1 MLGLIDVGWLGGR
14 GQNEDAFIMI
24 EYVIKA
30 VLSHAIAKQTN
41 KWGMAHIR
49 LEDRNGSCT
58 YAVSHLE
65 STATSL
71 VDVDCPF

>member
-14 GQNEDAFIMI
+14 GENEDAFIMI

-30 VLSHAIAKQTN
+30 VLSHTKQMN

-65 STATSL
+65 STAKSL
-71 VDVDCPF
+71 VDFDCPF

>member
-1 MLGLIDVGWLGGR
+1 MLGLINVGWLGG
-14 GQNEDAFIMI
+14 GGENEDAFIMI

-49 LEDRNGSCT
+49 LEETGPVLMLYLILSRPQ
-58 YAVSHLE
+58 HRWLM
-65 STATSL
+65 
-71 VDVDCPF
+71 